1 MNQIIH
7 DETVSSRMSVIDFR
21 QNQPPNIPK
30 WILEGS
36 SFKLMLWAGDGCH
49 DGASDVERL
58 QEYDIYLCQGYPD
71 NLDVNIKYLKERGR
85 EGCICL
91 LDIFNEHQ
99 MTTFIG
105 VFSGKISHIN
115 SDIFGNTP
123 TLPLIHYKALLESGG
138 TAYNTIGINCAI
150 FPEEEY
156 YDTLELFAPVLSDE
170 VKQLRIWSRDII
182 SLAKDNDLSPAA
194 TWSSPDIKHP
204 YYEPV
209 IQRQNKFIERQ
220 IKRNPSFN
228 YTYKYNSDN
237 FEEYLDTLPSSILT
251 ANIGYA
257 IKSHEPLKVIT
268 PHLERFYTY
277 LKKRIMAD
285 GRLTF
290 DASMTEDMISPQ
302 SLLTYL
308 DQATAIVNAGLKATI
323 GPYHDTR
330 IMKQAY
336 GVILSKE

>member
-1 MNQIIH
+1 
-7 DETVSSRMSVIDFR
+7 MSVIDFR
-21 QNQPPNIPK
+21 QNLPPHIPK

-36 SFKLMLWAGDGCH
+36 SFKLMLWSGDGCH

-58 QEYDIYLCQGYPD
+58 HAYDIYVCQGYPD

-91 LDIFNEHQ
+91 LDVFNEHQ
-99 MTTFIG
+99 MMMFIG
-105 VFSGKISHIN
+105 VFSGKISHMN
-115 SDIFGNTP
+115 SDNFGNTP

-156 YDTLELFAPVLSDE
+156 YNTLELFAPVLSDE
-170 VKQLRIWSRDII
+170 MKQLRMWTRDII
-182 SLAKDNDLSPAA
+182 CLAKDNNLSPAA

-220 IKRNPSFN
+220 TKRNPSFN

-237 FEEYLDTLPSSILT
+237 FEEYLDTLPSSVLT
-251 ANIGYA
+251 ANIDYA
-257 IKSHEPLKVIT
+257 IKSYESLKVSPPYI
-268 PHLERFYTY
+268 ERFYTY
-277 LKKRIMAD
+277 LKKRVMAD

-290 DASMTEDMISPQ
+290 GASTTEDMIRPQ

-308 DQATAIVNAGLKATI
+308 DHSNAIINAGLKATI

-336 GVILSKE
+336 GVIVYKE